1 MKVHLRGRGL
11 VGNHLV
17 LLPWRVP
24 AFISN
29 NIVTAQTF
37 WERLWMNCEVQST
50 GQIRETCST
59 TISILVSMVTSIVGR
74 GGAGSAPTARP
85 EGSGTKAQVATAAG
99 VLFLIA
105 RGAGSGVPQLDNCVI
120 TDSYNPLV
128 HQGLKKELGAA
139 IFICWSGSSH
149 GQRDGPGR
157 DKGWYKNAT
166 NTTTNPARSQGT
178 THV

>member
-50 GQIRETCST
+50 GQIR
-59 TISILVSMVTSIVGR
+59 
-74 GGAGSAPTARP
+74 
-85 EGSGTKAQVATAAG
+85 
-99 VLFLIA
+99 
-105 RGAGSGVPQLDNCVI
+105 
-120 TDSYNPLV
+120 
-128 HQGLKKELGAA
+128 
-139 IFICWSGSSH
+139 
-149 GQRDGPGR
+149 GQRPKDLSFFPIP
-157 DKGWYKNAT
+157 YIV
-166 NTTTNPARSQGT
+166 
-178 THV
+178 HYF